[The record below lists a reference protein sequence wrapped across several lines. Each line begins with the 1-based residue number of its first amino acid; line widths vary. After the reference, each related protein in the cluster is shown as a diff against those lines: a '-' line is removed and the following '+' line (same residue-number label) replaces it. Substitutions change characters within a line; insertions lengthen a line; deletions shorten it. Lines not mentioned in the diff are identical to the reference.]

1 MTIISEI
8 TAYRILK
15 YEYDNAIKNINS
27 TGRLISVLRHIK
39 SIVQGLLIR
48 IKDVSI
54 REVLI
59 KQLNLINKAL
69 FVLKVRYLI
78 YAFYKRII
86 KMLLNRLKSLI
97 YAIM

>member
-8 TAYRILK
+8 TTYRILRN
-15 YEYDNAIKNINS
+15 EYDNVIKNINS
-27 TGRLISVLRHIK
+27 TGKLMSILRHIK
-39 SIVQGLLIR
+39 SIVQGLIIR
-48 IKDVSI
+48 INDVSI
-54 REVLI
+54 REMLI
-59 KQLNLINKAL
+59 KQLNLINRAL

-86 KMLLNRLKSLI
+86 KILLNRLKSLI